1 MFAPPTAP
9 RRTPPSNNQ
18 KPELSSL
25 SDITLIAPADNYAWR
40 FPGTG
45 SMVQSAGW
53 ELSDHMSKLRI
64 AGEDTLPK
72 MRNTATPGQDGS
84 PLETSSTTS
93 LDSSPSDQNLAL
105 PTHSR
110 GSSTDVSNG
119 RALHGPIDQNWPHGD
134 QPTFPSLT
142 SRDQQDFQ
150 VDYGAPQR
158 QFPGNA
164 FSQPRMNNAQT
175 NVPFRQP
182 QATRAF
188 TQQLQNVLPN
198 PASFSYPIPT
208 LATGATQQL
217 YDMIIP
223 QDPAIARIQGQPF
236 RPTHQHSAS
245 DPASLREA
253 TALQQLL
260 TNNLQQ
266 FPPGMYPQTALGGP
280 ALSMYANQF
289 FQPAETYGPSDL
301 AAAQL
306 MARQL
311 QSQYTSSYVSPPPN
325 NSGLTSPA
333 STVAQNPPA
342 NGNGPSANNRK
353 LGLYKTELCRSWEEK
368 GSCRYGSKCQFAH
381 GEEELR
387 KVPRHPKYKTEI
399 CRTFW
404 VSGSC
409 PYGKRCCFIHTEVP
423 AGGQGEGTPPPT
435 EPDKRARSSSTN
447 SDPND
452 TSGSSLL
459 ARISAK
465 RNQDANST
473 GSVNSTPPPPATT
486 GRPPLGSLRVDTSG
500 LDPLASKQNKSAYP
514 TLANGMLIQAN
525 APGPIMTHGPVTAGP
540 DFGRHASAR
549 LDIVGQRKSRPS
561 IDGMEPVTQSPVTA
575 RDESPPLGPPRTSSR
590 ASGHTRSGSA
600 GNWNVS
606 NRSNLR
612 DYRTAGPDGKPSA
625 PWLTDMSGGSSRL
638 QEQTWG

>member
-1 MFAPPTAP
+1 MLVPPTAT
-9 RRTPPSNNQ
+9 RRTPPSTNQ
-18 KPELSSL
+18 KPELPSL
-25 SDITLIAPADNYAWR
+25 SDIALITPADNYAWR

-45 SMVQSAGW
+45 SIVQTAGW
-53 ELSDHMSKLRI
+53 ELTDHLSKLRI
-64 AGEDTLPK
+64 AGEDSLPK
-72 MRNTATPGQDGS
+72 MRNIATPGQDGS
-84 PLETSSTTS
+84 PLETSSNTS

-119 RALHGPIDQNWPHGD
+119 RALPGSIDQNWPHGD
-134 QPTFPSLT
+134 QPTFPSLST
-142 SRDQQDFQ
+142 RDQQDFQ
-150 VDYGAPQR
+150 VDYSAPQR

-164 FSQPRMNNAQT
+164 FNQPRMNNAPA
-175 NVPFRQP
+175 NAPFRQP
-182 QATRAF
+182 QVTRAF
-188 TQQLQNVLPN
+188 NQQLQNVVPN
-198 PASFSYPIPT
+198 PANFTYPMPT
-208 LATGATQQL
+208 LASGATQQL
-217 YDMIIP
+217 YDMIMP
-223 QDPAIARIQGQPF
+223 QDPAITRVQGQPF

-253 TALQQLL
+253 AALQQLL
-260 TNNLQQ
+260 TNNLAQ
-266 FPPGMYPQTALGGP
+266 FPAGLYPPTALGGP
-280 ALSMYANQF
+280 TLSMFANQF
-289 FQPAETYGPSDL
+289 YPPESYAPSEL

-311 QSQYTSSYVSPPPN
+311 QSQYTGSFANTPAN
-325 NSGLTSPA
+325 NSGMTSPA
-333 STVAQNPPA
+333 STVAQNPAP

-368 GSCRYGSKCQFAH
+368 GSCRYANKCQFAH

-423 AGGQGEGTPPPT
+423 AGGQGEGTPPPS
-435 EPDKRARSSSTN
+435 EPARRDRSSSTN

-473 GSVNSTPPPPATT
+473 GSVNSTPPPPASS
-486 GRPPLGSLRVDTSG
+486 GRPQISLRVDTSV

-525 APGPIMTHGPVTAGP
+525 VPAPIMTHGPVTAGP

-561 IDGMEPVTQSPVTA
+561 MDGAVSGMEPVTQSPHN
-575 RDESPPLGPPRTSSR
+575 DSPPLGTPRTSSR

-600 GNWNVS
+600 GNWNMS
-606 NRSNLR
+606 GRSNLR

-625 PWLTDMSGGSSRL
+625 PWLTDISSGSSRL